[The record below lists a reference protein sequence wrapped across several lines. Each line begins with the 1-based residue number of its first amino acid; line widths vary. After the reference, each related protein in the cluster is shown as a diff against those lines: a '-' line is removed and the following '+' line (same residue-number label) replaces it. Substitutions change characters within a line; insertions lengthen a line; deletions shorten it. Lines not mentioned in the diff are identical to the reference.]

1 MARGFI
7 VTQCT
12 YKKKRDD
19 TVLNMLMH
27 NKMVNCITDM
37 VLDYITEPV
46 LIPLPL
52 EDPDSSEVIDVSCGR
67 AHTVVLTSEGGEYQ
81 QYLGIVIVR
90 GEYQQHWEL

>member
-1 MARGFI
+1 
-7 VTQCT
+7 
-12 YKKKRDD
+12 
-19 TVLNMLMH
+19 MLMH

-81 QYLGIVIVR
+81 QYLGIVLERGEYQQYLGIVIVR
-90 GEYQQHWEL
+90 GEYQQYLGIVTERG